1 MRALSLSAVAILV
14 PLASSMAWETPNRAA
29 DEAAIHQIWQ
39 KFEAAFNRGDSKT
52 AASVFAVDGDRM
64 DSFGQF
70 FQGRAAIE
78 RSYVDLFSGAY
89 KGGTTSSTVRT
100 FRYIT
105 PDVVLVEIDSEVTGL
120 PGMKT
125 PRVLQA
131 TTIYVRHDGKWEI
144 SAHRPRVR
152 PQPPVT
158 AKSQ

>member
-1 MRALSLSAVAILV
+1 MRPLFLATIALFLPLSFL
-14 PLASSMAWETPNRAA
+14 LAAEPPTRAS
-29 DEAAIHQIWQ
+29 DEAVIHQIWA

-105 PDVVLVEIDSEVTGL
+105 PDVVLVEIDSKVTGL
-120 PGMKT
+120 PGMTT
-125 PRVLQA
+125 PRILRA
-131 TTIYVRHDGKWEI
+131 TTIYVRRDGKWEI
-144 SAHRPRVR
+144 AAHRPRVR
-152 PQPPVT
+152 PQPAPST
-158 AKSQ
+158 KS